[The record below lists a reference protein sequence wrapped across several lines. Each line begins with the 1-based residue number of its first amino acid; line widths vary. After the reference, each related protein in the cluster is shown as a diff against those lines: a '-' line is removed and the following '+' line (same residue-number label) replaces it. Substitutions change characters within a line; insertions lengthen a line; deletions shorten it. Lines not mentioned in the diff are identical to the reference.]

1 MMQRAAKVY
10 HLQSRWYRF
19 PMPTARRRYQVTETD
34 AVARA
39 IDAAAERWPGES
51 RSRLLVRVIAAGGEA
66 LERDAEVEARCAALR
81 RVSGSLTGVYGPGYL
96 DELRADWPA

>member
-1 MMQRAAKVY
+1 MTTRIGAVY
-10 HLQSRWYRF
+10 HLRSRWYSLF
-19 PMPTARRRYQVTETD
+19 MPTARRRFQVTETD

-39 IDAAAERWPGES
+39 IDAAAERWPDEP
-51 RSRLLVRVIAAGGEA
+51 RARLLVRVIAAGGEA
-66 LERDAEVEARCAALR
+66 LERDAEVEARRAALR